1 MKKIL
6 SLLSLFIVL
15 ISCSTDTDETNVRY
29 ELIPIQNVTIS
40 DHLLVGEANQITVQY
55 NRPSDCHGFNGF
67 YYEKNGF
74 TRTIAVQNYVYEREG
89 CSPLTNELREEVL
102 EFKPTEVGTYT
113 FKFWQGKDSNG
124 NDIFLE
130 VQIDAIIE

>member
-89 CSPLTNELREEVL
+89 CGDEVCC
-102 EFKPTEVGTYT
+102 KVM
-113 FKFWQGKDSNG
+113 N
-124 NDIFLE
+124 
-130 VQIDAIIE
+130 